1 MRLNGQERK
10 PIRSESKRGLMNGFQ
25 TIKKLLVLIEIELKT
40 FDKQSFKSG
49 EVERSTSSGKDR
61 EFGVTVLAGTGRILQ
76 KMLSNSRVMG
86 GDLRSVVFLAGM
98 RNFRLIF
105 RRMMVF
111 DQTGNM
117 LLDAFLQPLGSTS
130 SYELLQWQRN

>member
-130 SYELLQWQRN
+130 SYELL